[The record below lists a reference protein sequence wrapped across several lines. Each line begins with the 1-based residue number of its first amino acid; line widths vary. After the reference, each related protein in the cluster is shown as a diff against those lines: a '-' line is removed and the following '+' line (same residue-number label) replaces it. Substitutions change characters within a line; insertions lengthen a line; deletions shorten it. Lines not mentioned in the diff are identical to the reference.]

1 MTKQTG
7 KKNKKMFSMGGSAVV
22 AVEGVPVWVTEQRA
36 FMLAERGRTARM
48 TYAVAPDGTLVLGEP
63 TGEGA
68 EELGERLIEFAFGEI
83 ARRDMKAEASA
94 APRLQSYLELH
105 PLWLPF
111 IDYKNV

>member
-1 MTKQTG
+1 MSGTAA
-7 KKNKKMFSMGGSAVV
+7 GS
-22 AVEGVPVWVTEQRA
+22 VEGVPVWVSEQRA
-36 FMLAERGRTARM
+36 FMLSEKGRSVRM
-48 TYAVAPDGTLVLGEP
+48 SYAVAPDGTLVLGEP

-83 ARRDMKAEASA
+83 ARRDMKAEAST
-94 APRLQSYLELH
+94 APKLRSYLELH